1 MTTDLGSAQD
11 RSGDRT
17 ETQRRR
23 VVIAA
28 VVGAVGVVLYVTS
41 WAIAGMV
48 WDGYDPTRQAISEL
62 FALGAPVSTRI
73 LVSVGLGV
81 SAVGLVVF
89 GWALHRGLPG
99 QGLLGPGL
107 AVLSGVMTLGVVAFP
122 CSDGCPG
129 MGTTVT
135 DTGHVVT
142 ATVGYLALILAPLAI
157 GWRVRDHLPRFARAS
172 WGIGGL
178 ALVLLVAR
186 TLGLAPELSGLQ
198 QRVFNT
204 IADAWYV
211 LAAVVLVRLN
221 RSGR

>member
-1 MTTDLGSAQD
+1 
-11 RSGDRT
+11 
-17 ETQRRR
+17 
-23 VVIAA
+23 VVVAA
-28 VVGAVGVVLYVTS
+28 VVGAVGVVLYVGS
-41 WAIAGMV
+41 WAVAGML
-48 WDGYDPTRQAISEL
+48 WGGYDPVRQAISEL
-62 FALGAPVSTRI
+62 FALGAPTASRV

-81 SAVGLVVF
+81 SAIGLVVF
-89 GWALHRGLPG
+89 GWALDRGLPG
-99 QGLLGPGL
+99 DGKLGPGL

-122 CSDGCPG
+122 CSDSCPG
-129 MGTTVT
+129 LGTTVT

-142 ATVGYLALILAPLAI
+142 ATIGYLSLMLAPLAI
-157 GWRVRDHLPRFARAS
+157 GWRVREHLPRFAMAS

-211 LAAVVLVRLN
+211 LAAVVLVQRN
-221 RSGR
+221 RMRHNRT

>member
-1 MTTDLGSAQD
+1 MTTDLTPDHTDGAMAV
-11 RSGDRT
+11 
-17 ETQRRR
+17 QRRR

-28 VVGAVGVVLYVTS
+28 VVGAVGVALYVSS

-48 WDGYDPTRQAISEL
+48 WDGYDPARQAISEL
-62 FALGAPVSTRI
+62 FSLGAPVSTRI

-81 SAVGLVVF
+81 SAIGLVVF
-89 GWALHRGLPG
+89 GWALDRGLPG
-99 QGLLGPGL
+99 RGLLGPGL

-122 CSDGCPG
+122 CTDGCPG
-129 MGTTVT
+129 MGATVT

-142 ATVGYLALILAPLAI
+142 ATVGYVALILAPLAI
-157 GWRVRDHLPRFARAS
+157 GWRVRDHLPRFARVSSA
-172 WGIGGL
+172 IGGL

-186 TLGLAPELSGLQ
+186 TLGMAPGLGGLQ

-204 IADAWYV
+204 VADAWYV